1 MQCSI
6 CNGTFSRKDSLK
18 RHLLNV
24 HGVQEEDDSV
34 STKEKTFACSQC
46 DTKFTEKK
54 NLNRHMKIK
63 HDVVHQTERKRK
75 SNEQQQQSNKEQQK
89 RQKQETKQ
97 MNMKSKDDNPST
109 SRVVPFD
116 LTQHVNNG
124 RFLCSI
130 CDLPFTSEENRN
142 LHFENVHLTEKNLNV
157 KTVPNLLNLE

>member
-46 DTKFTEKK
+46 DAKFTEKS
-54 NLNRHMKIK
+54 NLNRHMKNK
-63 HDVVHQTERKRK
+63 HNDKV
-75 SNEQQQQSNKEQQK
+75 
-89 RQKQETKQ
+89 
-97 MNMKSKDDNPST
+97 KSKDEKT
-109 SRVVPFD
+109 TTATVLPFD
-116 LTQHVNNG
+116 LTQHENND

-130 CDLPFTSEENRN
+130 CNLPFTCKESRN
-142 LHFENVHLTEKNLNV
+142 DHFKNVHLTQKQFKCKNCSKSFKSKVNKNLHENHC
-157 KTVPNLLNLE
+157 

>member
-54 NLNRHMKIK
+54 SLNRHMKKK
-63 HDVVHQTERKRK
+63 HDVVLRCFVVAVHRCVVVVVLLICAYALFD
-75 SNEQQQQSNKEQQK
+75 EQH
-89 RQKQETKQ
+89 
-97 MNMKSKDDNPST
+97 
-109 SRVVPFD
+109 
-116 LTQHVNNG
+116 HVCSSCG
-124 RFLCSI
+124 DSDSFFL
-130 CDLPFTSEENRN
+130 
-142 LHFENVHLTEKNLNV
+142 
-157 KTVPNLLNLE
+157 